1 LSEPRG
7 REGVEAS
14 VKMEEFEVLA
24 QGLFANDEVRVDY
37 RPGRHVRWGQS
48 AETFIE
54 NIWQA
59 HMRAS
64 RDRGMTAYNGN
75 VFHLDAFNKTS
86 DRLFLTI
93 SDMEFRSCIGTGTAD
108 FAVAF
113 PQEPQAN
120 PLSVSIVLVTMD
132 GKIVLEKR
140 SRIDV
145 RRRRYHVI
153 AGFME
158 HGHDVLD
165 SKLHPF
171 DTIKRE
177 VLEELALTLEA
188 PLYATGLI
196 RAATGSEICFYSR
209 LPISYKT
216 LLEIK
221 ERGKTDSEIETLETI
236 DDSPSAI
243 AAFLADHTADFVPL
257 GRACLL
263 LYGHIAY
270 GKQWYENIMQLP
282 PETSFHKSP

>member
-1 LSEPRG
+1 LSELRG

-24 QGLFANDEVRVDY
+24 QGLFTQNDVQVDY

-54 NIWQA
+54 NTWQA

-64 RDRGMTAYNGN
+64 CGRGMTAYNGN

-86 DRLFLTI
+86 DRLFLTV

-120 PLSVSIVLVTMD
+120 PLSVSIVLVTID

-140 SRIDV
+140 SRIDA

-177 VLEELALTLEA
+177 VREELGLTFA
-188 PLYATGLI
+188 TPLYATGLV
-196 RAATGSEICFYSR
+196 RAITGSEICFYSR
-209 LPISYKT
+209 LNISYKT

-221 ERGKTDSEIETLETI
+221 ATEKTDAEIEALEAI
-236 DDSPSAI
+236 DDSPTAI
-243 AAFLADHTADFVPL
+243 ADFLADHTADLVYF

-270 GKQWYENIMQLP
+270 GKEWYEKHTATTIN
-282 PETSFHKSP
+282 TN

>member
-1 LSEPRG
+1 MSGLR
-7 REGVEAS
+7 RQEGVEAS

-24 QGLFANDEVRVDY
+24 QGLFTQNDIQVDY
-37 RPGRHVRWGQS
+37 RPGFHISWGQS

-54 NIWQA
+54 NTWKA

-75 VFHLDAFNKTS
+75 VFHLDAFNKTGN
-86 DRLFLTI
+86 RLFLTV

-120 PLSVSIVLVTMD
+120 PLSASIVLVTRD

-140 SRIDV
+140 SRIDA

-158 HGHDVLD
+158 HGHDILD
-165 SKLHPF
+165 GKLHPF

-177 VLEELALTLEA
+177 VLEELALTFEA
-188 PLYATGLI
+188 PLYATGLV
-196 RAATGSEICFYSR
+196 RAVTGSEICFYGR
-209 LPISYKT
+209 LPIPYKT

-221 ERGKTDSEIETLETI
+221 ERGKTDSEIEALETI

-243 AAFLADHTADFVPL
+243 AAFLADHTTDFVPF

-270 GKQWYENIMQLP
+270 GKEWYESTIQ
-282 PETSFHKSP
+282 SPHT